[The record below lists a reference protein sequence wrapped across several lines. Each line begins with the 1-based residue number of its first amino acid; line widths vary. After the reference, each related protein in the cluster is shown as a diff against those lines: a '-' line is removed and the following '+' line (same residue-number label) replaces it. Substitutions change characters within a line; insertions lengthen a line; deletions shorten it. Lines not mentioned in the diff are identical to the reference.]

1 MRGFLEVFRLEI
13 AALVRSKTVAMLSI
27 ASLAWMFAMPFV
39 VTGDG
44 TVEGEREL
52 FIHYSLG
59 GVFALLLVALVA
71 SATGV
76 LARERTAKRLQL
88 TMVRPVR
95 FFSIAFAKTA
105 ALTACGAAVL
115 ALATLVLAV
124 RTDLAKPCSHV
135 LKPVMPSPREEA
147 KAMYRSFMED
157 PNTPAQVK
165 SARKSAVLR
174 LLENRA
180 MDNYQTIGT
189 NDTAEWKFNIP
200 GETAAAAVRI
210 RFTNQFD
217 MRDDVRGLF
226 RLGGLVGVA
235 SNITQAIVTVPLLG
249 AEQSSQETAGDP
261 STAEA
266 NQASLRFENRGKR
279 PLMLRPRRDID
290 LLQPAD
296 AFGWNLLRTYLEL
309 VSILALTIS
318 FGVFLSA
325 ALGRPVAL
333 FTAIV
338 SLLVGEMSP
347 SVVEQYPDELEKD
360 AVDRIGL
367 VLTRFAAEATRPV
380 SALNPLERLASDA
393 CVERKEVARVVV
405 LQLLL
410 VPVFLSLLAAFA
422 LPRKQDDL

>member
-13 AALVRSKTVAMLSI
+13 AALVRSKTVAMLTV

-52 FIHYSLG
+52 FVHYSLG
-59 GVFALLLVALVA
+59 GVFVLLVVSLVS
-71 SATGV
+71 SATGT
-76 LARERTAKRLQL
+76 LARERAEKRLQL

-95 FFSIAFAKTA
+95 YFSIALAKTF

-115 ALATLVLAV
+115 ALASLVIVA
-124 RTDLAKPCSHV
+124 RGDLARPCSHV
-135 LKPVMPSPREEA
+135 LKPIMPSPKEEA
-147 KAMYRSFMED
+147 KAMYKSFMED

-165 SARKSAVLR
+165 SARRSVVLR

-180 MDNYQTIGT
+180 MDNYQTIAT
-189 NDTAEWKFNIP
+189 NDTATWRFNIA
-200 GETAAAAVRI
+200 GESASAVRI

-217 MRDDVRGLF
+217 MRDDVRGVF
-226 RLGGLVGVA
+226 RMDGLEGVA
-235 SNITQAIVTVPLLG
+235 SNITQAIVTIPLRLTAPAATNAVARAAG
-249 AEQSSQETAGDP
+249 RRQE
-261 STAEA
+261 
-266 NQASLRFENRGKR
+266 SLVFENRGAR
-279 PLMLRPRRDID
+279 ALMLRPRRDID

-296 AFGWNLLRTYLEL
+296 SFGWNLARTYLEL
-309 VSILALTIS
+309 VAILALAIS

-338 SLLVGEMSP
+338 SLIVSEMSP
-347 SVVEQYPDELEKD
+347 SVIEQYPDELEKD
-360 AVDRIGL
+360 GVDRVGL

-393 CVERKEVARVVV
+393 CVERKEVVRVVL
-405 LQLLL
+405 LQMLAVPTFLALL
-410 VPVFLSLLAAFA
+410 SAFV
-422 LPRKQDDL
+422 LPRKQEDI

>member
-13 AALVRSKTVAMLSI
+13 AALVRSKALAMLTVA
-27 ASLAWMFAMPFV
+27 SLVWMFAMPFV

-59 GVFALLLVALVA
+59 GVFVLLVVALVS
-71 SATGV
+71 SATGT
-76 LARERTAKRLQL
+76 LARERAEKRLQL

-95 FFSIAFAKTA
+95 YFSIALAKTS
-105 ALTACGAAVL
+105 ALTVCGAAVL
-115 ALATLVLAV
+115 ALAASVIAV
-124 RTDLAKPCSHV
+124 RTDLARPCNHV
-135 LKPVMPSPREEA
+135 LKPVMPSPKEEA
-147 KAMYRSFMED
+147 KLMYKSFMED

-165 SARKSAVLR
+165 TARRSAVLR

-189 NDTAEWKFNIP
+189 NDTATWRFNVA
-200 GETAAAAVRI
+200 GESASAVRI

-217 MRDDVRGLF
+217 MRDDVRGVF
-226 RLGGLVGVA
+226 RMDGLEGVA
-235 SNITQAIVTVPLLG
+235 SNITQAIVTIPLYRVSH
-249 AEQSSQETAGDP
+249 AATNVVAQADERRQE
-261 STAEA
+261 
-266 NQASLRFENRGKR
+266 SLVFENRGMR
-279 PLMLRPRRDID
+279 ALMLRPRRDID

-296 AFGWNLLRTYLEL
+296 SFGWNLLRTYIEL
-309 VSILALTIS
+309 VAILALTIS

-338 SLLVGEMSP
+338 SLIVSEMSP
-347 SVVEQYPDELEKD
+347 SVIEQYPDELEKD
-360 AVDRIGL
+360 GVDRVGL

-393 CVERKEVARVVV
+393 CVEREEVARVV
-405 LQLLL
+405 LLEML
-410 VPVFLSLLAAFA
+410 SVPIFLSLLSAFV
-422 LPRKQDDL
+422 LPRKQEDI